1 MHPIARLAV
10 AVLLAVGAALPAASE
25 PARAFAP
32 SETADAAL
40 ADLNK
45 AARAAYALGKAENL
59 ARTGPVI
66 LVENDLIFIRNGE
79 RTTVPYLPPL
89 YTTLK
94 SVSHIALGTVV
105 LLQAYADRPDAV
117 EHWRGPLTELRDRV
131 RTARPLFAQ
140 SGLDGAALAR
150 NEAHADAMLSF
161 IDGVLARGAVSA
173 VEVEAVARATAPVLL
188 ANGRDAARIQLDAIH
203 ETVQAWRAG
212 LKPGEWETTRVMVL
226 GPRMPREG
234 NLQFE
239 YFVYAMGRDAI
250 DRRLIYAETI
260 FDPEGQYG
268 LLGTV
273 VTDRRLAA
281 AMFGDEMRMDRDFM
295 ADGAQAH
302 LLRMFG
308 RLGTE

>member
-1 MHPIARLAV
+1 MRPIARLTV
-10 AVLLAVGAALPAASE
+10 ALLLAVGTALSAH
-25 PARAFAP
+25 AFAP

-45 AARAAYALGKAENL
+45 AARAAYALGKAANL

-66 LVENDLIFIRNGE
+66 LVENDLIFIREGE

-105 LLQAYADRPDAV
+105 LLQAYADRPDTA
-117 EHWRGPLTELRDRV
+117 ERWRGPLTDLRDKV

-140 SGLDGAALAR
+140 SGLEGAALTR
-150 NEAHADAMLSF
+150 NETHADAMLAF

-173 VEVEAVARATAPVLL
+173 AEMEAVARAAAPVLL
-188 ANGRDAARIQLDAIH
+188 ANGSDAARIQLDAMH
-203 ETVQAWRAG
+203 EKVQAWRAG
-212 LKPGEWETTRVMVL
+212 LKSGEWEKTRVMVL

-239 YFVYAMGRDAI
+239 YFVYAMGRDAV

-260 FDPEGQYG
+260 FDPQGQYG

-281 AMFGDEMRMDRDFM
+281 AMFGDAMRMDRDFM

-308 RLGTE
+308 KLGTE

>member
-1 MHPIARLAV
+1 MRPIARLA
-10 AVLLAVGAALPAASE
+10 AALLLAVGIALPAH
-25 PARAFAP
+25 AFAP

-66 LVENDLIFIRNGE
+66 LVENDLIFIRDGE
-79 RTTVPYLPPL
+79 RTVVPYLPPL

-94 SVSHIALGTVV
+94 NVSHIALGTIV
-105 LLQAYADRPDAV
+105 LLQAYAGRPETA
-117 EHWRGPLTELRDRV
+117 ERWRGSLTDLRDKV

-140 SGLDGAALAR
+140 SGLEGAALSR
-150 NEAHADAMLSF
+150 NEAHADAMLAF
-161 IDGVLARGAVSA
+161 IDGVLERGVVSA
-173 VEVEAVARATAPVLL
+173 AEVETVARAAAPVLL
-188 ANGRDAARIQLDAIH
+188 ANGSDAARIQLDAMH
-203 ETVQAWRAG
+203 EKVQAWRAG

-260 FDPEGQYG
+260 FDPQGQYG

-308 RLGTE
+308 KLGTE

>member
-1 MHPIARLAV
+1 MRPIARLAV
-10 AVLLAVGAALPAASE
+10 ALLLAVGAALPAQ
-25 PARAFAP
+25 AFAP
-32 SETADAAL
+32 SEAADAAL

-66 LVENDLIFIRNGE
+66 LVENELIFIRDGE
-79 RTTVPYLPPL
+79 RTVVPYLPPL

-94 SVSHIALGTVV
+94 NVSHIALGTVV
-105 LLQAYADRPDAV
+105 LLQAYADRPDTA
-117 EHWRGPLTELRDRV
+117 ERWRGPLAELRDKV
-131 RTARPLFAQ
+131 RIARPLFAR
-140 SGLDGAALAR
+140 SGLEGAALAR
-150 NEAHADAMLSF
+150 NEAHADAMLAF
-161 IDGVLARGAVSA
+161 IDGILARGAVSA
-173 VEVEAVARATAPVLL
+173 AEVEAVARAAAPVLL
-188 ANGRDAARIQLDAIH
+188 ANGSDAARMQLDAMH
-203 ETVQAWRAG
+203 ETVEAWRAG

-260 FDPEGQYG
+260 FDPQGQYG

-308 RLGTE
+308 KLGTE